1 MAKHELEIA
10 AEAQGI
16 AISDSP
22 DFLNKPQD
30 APAPSPEPEPSEP
43 QATQPA
49 AEEAPEPV
57 QAAPEP
63 TPQPEPEPQEV
74 VFRQEYTEPQAPQ
87 KQPVEQQAID
97 ADAIALQKLSERLN
111 MKFDSFDEVSEQ
123 FNKQADIDPRVAAI
137 NEFVTETGRS
147 VDDWYKYQSLNT
159 SEMDDKRAV
168 RMQMEMDFPKLTS
181 AEIDTLMNNK
191 YKLDVDR
198 YNDEEIATSAVELKM
213 QAEKARQ
220 TIEEIRE
227 AFATPDPSQT
237 SEDNFMSPIDDEWV
251 STMSK
256 EVDNLDGISFDLPT
270 GKTFTYGLADQY
282 KSSLKEKNANLESFF
297 DSYVSDD
304 GKWDYDLLNSHRAVT
319 DNIDQIVS
327 AVYRQGMSDGQ
338 RRVVHNAAN
347 VAPVTPQAQKQTGKG
362 ADAQKAKIVDQ
373 IAAAMMGDNGMTF
386 KF

>member
-1 MAKHELEIA
+1 MEIA

-16 AISDSP
+16 SISDTP
-22 DFLNKPQD
+22 DFLNEPQD

-43 QATQPA
+43 QATQPV

-57 QAAPEP
+57 QEAPEP
-63 TPQPEPEPQEV
+63 APQPEPETQEV
-74 VFRQEYTEPQAPQ
+74 VFKQQYTEPQAQPT
-87 KQPVEQQAID
+87 QPVERQTID
-97 ADAIALQKLSERLN
+97 EDSIALQKLSERLN
-111 MKFDSFDEVSEQ
+111 MKFDSFDQVSEQ
-123 FNKQADIDPRVAAI
+123 FNRQADIDPRVAAI

-147 VDDWYKYQSLNT
+147 VDDWYKYQTLDT
-159 SEMDDKRAV
+159 SEMDDQKAV

-181 AEIDTLMNNK
+181 GEIDTLMNNK
-191 YKLDVDR
+191 YKLDSER
-198 YNDEEIATSAVELKM
+198 HTDEEVATSSVELKM

-220 TIEEIRE
+220 SIEEIRE
-227 AFATPDPSQT
+227 AFRTPDPSQAT
-237 SEDNFMSPIDDEWV
+237 EDEFMSPIDDQWV
-251 STMSK
+251 ASMSK

-282 KSSLKEKNANLESFF
+282 KDTLKEKNAKLESFF

-338 RRVVHNAAN
+338 RRVVQNAAN
-347 VAPVTPQAQKQTGKG
+347 VRPATPQAQKVDNNAEAQRSKIIDQLASALGGDKG
-362 ADAQKAKIVDQ
+362 
-373 IAAAMMGDNGMTF
+373 MSFNF
-386 KF
+386 

>member
-1 MAKHELEIA
+1 MAKHEMEIA

-16 AISDSP
+16 SISDTP
-22 DFLNKPQD
+22 DFLNEPQD

-43 QATQPA
+43 QATQPV

-57 QAAPEP
+57 QEAPEP
-63 TPQPEPEPQEV
+63 APQPEPETQEV
-74 VFRQEYTEPQAPQ
+74 VFKQQYTEPQAQPT
-87 KQPVEQQAID
+87 QPVERQTID
-97 ADAIALQKLSERLN
+97 EDSIALQKLSERLN
-111 MKFDSFDEVSEQ
+111 MKFDSFDQVSEQ
-123 FNKQADIDPRVAAI
+123 FNRQADIDPRVAAI

-147 VDDWYKYQSLNT
+147 VDDWYKYQTLDT
-159 SEMDDKRAV
+159 SEMDDQKAV

-181 AEIDTLMNNK
+181 GEIDTLMNNK
-191 YKLDVDR
+191 YKLDSER
-198 YNDEEIATSAVELKM
+198 HTDEEVATSSVELKM

-220 TIEEIRE
+220 SIEEIRE
-227 AFATPDPSQT
+227 AFRTPDPSQAT
-237 SEDNFMSPIDDEWV
+237 EDEFMSPIDDQWV
-251 STMSK
+251 ASMSK

-282 KSSLKEKNANLESFF
+282 KDTLKEKNAKLESFF

-338 RRVVHNAAN
+338 RRVVQNAAN
-347 VAPVTPQAQKQTGKG
+347 VRPATPQAKKVDNNAEAQRSKIIDQLASALGGDKG
-362 ADAQKAKIVDQ
+362 
-373 IAAAMMGDNGMTF
+373 MSFNF
-386 KF
+386 

>member
-16 AISDSP
+16 KISDTP
-22 DFLNKPQD
+22 DFLNEPQD

-43 QATQPA
+43 QATQPV

-63 TPQPEPEPQEV
+63 APQPEPEPQEV
-74 VFRQEYTEPQAPQ
+74 VFKQEYTEPKAQP
-87 KQPVEQQAID
+87 KQPVERQTID
-97 ADAIALQKLSERLN
+97 EDAIALQKLSERLN
-111 MKFDSFDEVSEQ
+111 MKFDSFDQVSEQ
-123 FNKQADIDPRVAAI
+123 FNRQADIDPRVAAI

-147 VDDWYKYQSLNT
+147 VDDWYKYQTLNT
-159 SEMDDKRAV
+159 SEMDDQKAV

-181 AEIDTLMNNK
+181 AEIDTLMKNK
-191 YKLDVDR
+191 YKLDSER
-198 YNDEEIATSAVELKM
+198 YTEEEVATSSVELKM

-220 TIEEIRE
+220 SIEEIRE
-227 AFATPDPSQT
+227 AFRTPDPSQVA
-237 SEDNFMSPIDDEWV
+237 EDEFMSPIDDQWV
-251 STMSK
+251 ASMSK

-282 KSSLKEKNANLESFF
+282 KDTLKEKNAKLESFF
-297 DSYVSDD
+297 DTYVSDD

-338 RRVVHNAAN
+338 RRVVQNAAN
-347 VAPVTPQAQKQTGKG
+347 VRPTTPQAQKVDNS
-362 ADAQKAKIVDQ
+362 ADAQRNKIIDQ
-373 IAAAMMGDNGMTF
+373 LANALGGDKGMTF
-386 KF
+386 NF

>member
-1 MAKHELEIA
+1 MEIA

-16 AISDSP
+16 SISDTP
-22 DFLNKPQD
+22 DFLNEPQD

-43 QATQPA
+43 QATQPV

-57 QAAPEP
+57 QEAPEP
-63 TPQPEPEPQEV
+63 APQPEPETQEV
-74 VFRQEYTEPQAPQ
+74 VFKQQYTEPQAQPT
-87 KQPVEQQAID
+87 QPVERQTID
-97 ADAIALQKLSERLN
+97 EDSIALQKLSERLN
-111 MKFDSFDEVSEQ
+111 MKFDSFDQVSEQ
-123 FNKQADIDPRVAAI
+123 FNRQADIDPRVAAI

-147 VDDWYKYQSLNT
+147 VDDWYKYQTLDT
-159 SEMDDKRAV
+159 SEMDDQKAV

-181 AEIDTLMNNK
+181 AEIDTLMKNK
-191 YKLDVDR
+191 YKLDSER
-198 YNDEEIATSAVELKM
+198 HTEEEVATSSVELKM

-220 TIEEIRE
+220 SIEEIRE
-227 AFATPDPSQT
+227 AFRTPDPSQAT
-237 SEDNFMSPIDDEWV
+237 EDEFMSPIDDQWV
-251 STMSK
+251 ASMSK

-282 KSSLKEKNANLESFF
+282 KDTLKEKNAKLESFF

-338 RRVVHNAAN
+338 RRVVQNAAN
-347 VAPVTPQAQKQTGKG
+347 VRPATPQAQKVDNNAEAQRNKIIDQLAG
-362 ADAQKAKIVDQ
+362 ALG
-373 IAAAMMGDNGMTF
+373 GDKGMTF
-386 KF
+386 NF

>member
-1 MAKHELEIA
+1 MEIA

-16 AISDSP
+16 KITDTP
-22 DFLNKPQD
+22 DFLNEPQD

-43 QATQPA
+43 QATQPV

-57 QAAPEP
+57 QVAPEP
-63 TPQPEPEPQEV
+63 APQPEPEPQEV
-74 VFRQEYTEPQAPQ
+74 VFKQQYTEPQAQPT
-87 KQPVEQQAID
+87 QPVERQTID
-97 ADAIALQKLSERLN
+97 EDAIALQKLSERLN
-111 MKFDSFDEVSEQ
+111 MKFDSFDQVSEQ
-123 FNKQADIDPRVAAI
+123 FNRQADIDPRVAAI

-147 VDDWYKYQSLNT
+147 VDDWYKYQTLDT
-159 SEMDDKRAV
+159 SEMDDQKAV

-191 YKLDVDR
+191 YKLDSER
-198 YNDEEIATSAVELKM
+198 YSDEEVATSSVELKM

-220 TIEEIRE
+220 SIEEIRE
-227 AFATPDPSQT
+227 AFRTPDPSQT
-237 SEDNFMSPIDDEWV
+237 AEDNFMSPIDDQWV
-251 STMSK
+251 ASMSK

-282 KSSLKEKNANLESFF
+282 KAALKEKNANLESFF
-297 DSYVSDD
+297 DTYVSDD

-319 DNIDQIVS
+319 DNIDQIVN

-338 RRVVHNAAN
+338 RRVVQNAAN
-347 VAPVTPQAQKQTGKG
+347 VRPATPQAQKVDNS
-362 ADAQKAKIVDQ
+362 ADAQRNKIIDQ
-373 IAAAMMGDNGMTF
+373 IAGALGGDRGMTF

>member
-22 DFLNKPQD
+22 DFLNKPQE

-43 QATQPA
+43 QSTQPV

-63 TPQPEPEPQEV
+63 TPQPEPDPQEV

-87 KQPVEQQAID
+87 KQPVERQAID

-111 MKFDSFDEVSEQ
+111 MKFDSFDQVSEQ

-147 VDDWYKYQSLNT
+147 VDDWYKYQSLDT

-198 YNDEEIATSAVELKM
+198 HTDEEIATSAVELKM

-237 SEDNFMSPIDDEWV
+237 AEDNFMSPIDEEWV
-251 STMSK
+251 ATMSK

-347 VAPVTPQAQKQTGKG
+347 VAPVTPQAQKQTGG

-373 IAAAMMGDNGMTF
+373 IAAAMMGDKGMTF
-386 KF
+386 NF

>member
-16 AISDSP
+16 AISDTP

-43 QATQPA
+43 QATQPVV
-49 AEEAPEPV
+49 EEAPEPV
-57 QAAPEP
+57 QETSEPAP
-63 TPQPEPEPQEV
+63 QQEPQEV

-87 KQPVEQQAID
+87 QEPVQPQAID
-97 ADAIALQKLSERLN
+97 EDAIALQKLSERLN
-111 MKFDSFDEVSEQ
+111 MKFDNFDEVSQQ
-123 FNKQADIDPRVAAI
+123 FNKQADIDPSVAAI

-147 VDDWYKYQSLNT
+147 IDDWYKYQTLDT
-159 SEMDDKRAV
+159 SEMDDGKAV
-168 RMQMEMDFPKLTS
+168 RMQMEMDYPKLTS

-191 YKLDVDR
+191 YKLDADR
-198 YNDEEIATSAVELKM
+198 HTDEELATSAVELKM

-220 TIEEIRE
+220 NIEEIRE
-227 AFATPDPSQT
+227 AFRTPDPNRST
-237 SEDNFMSPIDDEWV
+237 EDEFMSPIDDQWV
-251 STMSK
+251 ASMSR

-282 KSSLKEKNANLESFF
+282 KSTLKEKNANLESFF

-319 DNIDQIVS
+319 DNIDNIVN

-338 RRVVHNAAN
+338 RRVVQNAAN
-347 VAPVTPQAQKQTGKG
+347 VSPATPSAGRVDNS

-373 IAAAMMGDNGMTF
+373 IAAAIGGDKGMSF
-386 KF
+386 NF